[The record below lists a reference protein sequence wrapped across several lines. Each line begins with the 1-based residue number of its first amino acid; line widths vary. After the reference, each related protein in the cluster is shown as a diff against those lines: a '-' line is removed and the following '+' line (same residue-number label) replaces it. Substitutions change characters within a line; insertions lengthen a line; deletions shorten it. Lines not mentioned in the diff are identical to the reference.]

1 MFVFDNDDVK
11 NVLSMD
17 VCLDAIEET
26 YRDYGCGNAVNIPRA
41 DMLAPHPQEEFFY
54 EFKTMSGAVPRYDI
68 CALRL
73 SSSVI
78 AWPTV
83 LGTFRKEKMPAAP
96 GNRWLGLIMLYR
108 ISNGELLCVFP
119 DGYLQRM
126 RVGATSGI
134 GAKYMARKDAARVGI
149 LGSGFQAGSQLMAM
163 CGVRKIAEIKV
174 YSPNRD
180 HRYAFSVEMEKE
192 LKVQVKAVGSAEEAV
207 RDVDILI
214 TASNA
219 MVPLTRP
226 EWLRPGMH
234 VTSVRPIEIDDE
246 SFDRFDRVIKNSF
259 EAEPLYYPMEGC
271 KTPDTDVGWST
282 HQRQCLSKLRILAE
296 VVAGK
301 MPGRQTDEEITYF
314 MNSVGLGI
322 QFAAAGAKFYELACQ
337 RGLGKEIPTE
347 WFLQTLHT

>member
-1 MFVFDNDDVK
+1 MLVFHNDEVK
-11 NVLSMD
+11 RVLTMD
-17 VCLDAIEET
+17 VCLEAIEEA
-26 YRDYGCGNAVNIPRA
+26 YRDYGQGGAVNIPRA
-41 DMLAPHPQEEFFY
+41 DMLTSHPQEGFFY

-78 AWPTV
+78 AWPTI
-83 LGTFRKEKMPAAP
+83 LGTYRKEKVPAAP
-96 GNRWLGLIMLYR
+96 GNRWLGLVMLFR

-134 GAKYMARKDAARVGI
+134 GAKYMARKDAGRVGM
-149 LGSGFQAGSQLMAM
+149 LGSGFQAGAQLMAI
-163 CGVRKIAEIKV
+163 CEVRKIGEIKV

-180 HRYAFSVEMEKE
+180 HRVAFCVEMEKQ
-192 LKVQVKAVGSAEEAV
+192 LGVMAKPVDDPQEAA
-207 RDVDILI
+207 RNTDILI
-214 TASNA
+214 TATNS
-219 MVPLTRP
+219 MMPLTRP
-226 EWLRPGMH
+226 EWFRPGMH

-246 SFDRFDRVIKNSF
+246 SFKRFDRIIKNSF
-259 EAEPLYYPMEGC
+259 EAEPLYYPMERC
-271 KTPDTDVGWST
+271 KTPDTEVGWSSY
-282 HQRQCLSKLRILAE
+282 QREFFPKLRILAE

-301 MPGRQTDEEITYF
+301 APGRERDEEVTYF

-322 QFAAAGAKFYELACQ
+322 QFAAVGAKFYELAC
-337 RGLGKEIPTE
+337 RHGLGKEIPTE

>member
-1 MFVFDNDDVK
+1 MKIFTNEEVQK
-11 NVLSMD
+11 ILSMD
-17 VCLDAIEET
+17 VCLEAIEEA
-26 YRDYGCGNAVNIPRA
+26 YRDYGQGEAINIPRA
-41 DMLAPHPQEEFFY
+41 DMLTSHPQEGFFY

-78 AWPTV
+78 AWPTI
-83 LGTFRKEKMPAAP
+83 LGTYRKEKVPAAP
-96 GNRWLGLIMLYR
+96 GNRWLGLIMLFR
-108 ISNGELLCVFP
+108 ITNGELLCVLP

-134 GAKYMARKDAARVGI
+134 GAKYMARKEATRVGI
-149 LGSGFQAGSQLMAM
+149 LGSGFQAGAQLMAM
-163 CGVRKIAEIKV
+163 CGVRKITEIKV

-180 HRYAFSVEMEKE
+180 HRVAFSVEMEKE
-192 LKVQVKAVGSAEEAV
+192 LGVAVKPVDDPEDAAKE
-207 RDVDILI
+207 VDILI
-214 TASNA
+214 TATNS
-219 MVPLTRP
+219 MTPLTRL

-246 SFDRFDRVIKNSF
+246 SFKRFDRIIKNSV

-271 KTPDTDVGWST
+271 KTPDTEVGWSEY
-282 HQRQCLSKLRILAE
+282 QSKFFLQLRILAD

-301 MPGRQTDEEITYF
+301 IAGRERPDEITYF
-314 MNSVGLGI
+314 LNSVGLGI
-322 QFAAAGAKFYELACQ
+322 QFAAVGAKFYELA
-337 RGLGKEIPTE
+337 RKKGVGREIPTD